1 MAIRKRE
8 SNGEYWG
15 NDLWRHWCHFLCK
28 LINRT
33 YYVFLIHDVRRR
45 KVIKYYKKQKVWKL
59 TIKNFSTFCHRTFC
73 KQLFYHFCHYIKQKQ
88 KFLLGNQDIKK
99 TTKKWT
105 VNVLNPNKQRNI
117 HLFQGEYRI
126 SGALN
131 VLLPELHLSFTR
143 AKNKEQQGQFS
154 LIQLL
159 LGYMHSA
166 LNN

>member
-99 TTKKWT
+99 
-105 VNVLNPNKQRNI
+105 KQPRN
-117 HLFQGEYRI
+117 
-126 SGALN
+126 
-131 VLLPELHLSFTR
+131 ELSTF
-143 AKNKEQQGQFS
+143 
-154 LIQLL
+154 LIQTNSEISTYSRANIGFLVLSMSCYQNYTYHL
-159 LGYMHSA
+159 LGQKTR
-166 LNN
+166 NNKVNLA